1 MPKTGCAIPFFGAV
15 GGGALGWEAAPGCGR
30 RGEVWRDGRRTGGLD
45 GRRACGAAREEEA
58 GGARSGP
65 PPSTLCLAPRRSQ
78 FNRTPLHDAAIHGKV
93 ECVKVLVEAGANKDA
108 TDKVSPPPTPL
119 APLLSSRARA

>member
-1 MPKTGCAIPFFGAV
+1 M
-15 GGGALGWEAAPGCGR
+15 GCGR
-30 RGEVWRDGRRTGGLD
+30 RGEVWRGGRRTGGLD
-45 GRRACGAAREEEA
+45 GRRACGVAREEEA

-78 FNRTPLHDAAIHGKV
+78 GGWTPLHYAAFGDDV
-93 ECVKVLVEAGANKDA
+93 ECVKVLVEAGANKEA
-108 TDKVSPPPTPL
+108 TSKVSPPPTPL

>member
-1 MPKTGCAIPFFGAV
+1 MWR
-15 GGGALGWEAAPGCGR
+15 GGR
-30 RGEVWRDGRRTGGLD
+30 HTGGLD

-78 FNRTPLHDAAIHGKV
+78 YGNFTPLHVAAACGKV
-93 ECVKVLVEAGANKDA
+93 ECMKVLVEAGANKEA
-108 TDKVSPPPTPL
+108 TNNVSPPPTPPRPS
-119 APLLSSRARA
+119 PLLPGKGLGVAWRMLGEG